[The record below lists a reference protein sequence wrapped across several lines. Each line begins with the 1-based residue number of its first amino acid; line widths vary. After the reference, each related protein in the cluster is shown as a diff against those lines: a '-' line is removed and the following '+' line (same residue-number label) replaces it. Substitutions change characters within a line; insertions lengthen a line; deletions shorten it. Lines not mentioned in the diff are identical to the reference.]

1 MPYGSRRAQ
10 SLANEARSGLDDAVA
25 MAADRGRRGLDDVMS
40 MAADRGRRAMH
51 VMEDFGSTAQHTG
64 EMMAEEAARRI
75 RDYPVTTVLAAA
87 ALGLFTGFLLSRR

>member
-1 MPYGSRRAQ
+1 MPNVRNRVQ
-10 SLANEARSGLDDAVA
+10 SMASDARHGLDDAIT
-25 MAADRGRRGLDDVMS
+25 MATDQ
-40 MAADRGRRAMH
+40 GRRAIQS
-51 VMEDFGSTAQHTG
+51 VGDYGGTVQHTG

>member
-1 MPYGSRRAQ
+1 MHHTRNRMQ
-10 SLANEARSGLDDAVA
+10 SMAGDARH
-25 MAADRGRRGLDDVMS
+25 GLDDVMN
-40 MAADRGRRAMH
+40 MAADQGRRAMH
-51 VMEDFGSTAQHTG
+51 AMGDYGSTVQHTG

>member
-1 MPYGSRRAQ
+1 MAH
-10 SLANEARSGLDDAVA
+10 ARSRMHDMASDARHGVEDA
-25 MAADRGRRGLDDVMS
+25 MTMAAEH
-40 MAADRGRRAMH
+40 GRRAMH
-51 VMEDFGSTAQHTG
+51 AMGDYGSTVQHTG

>member
-1 MPYGSRRAQ
+1 MGDYG
-10 SLANEARSGLDDAVA
+10 GAV
-25 MAADRGRRGLDDVMS
+25 
-40 MAADRGRRAMH
+40 
-51 VMEDFGSTAQHTG
+51 QHTG

>member
-1 MPYGSRRAQ
+1 MPNARNRMQ
-10 SLANEARSGLDDAVA
+10 SMAGDARH
-25 MAADRGRRGLDDVMS
+25 GLDDVVT
-40 MAADRGRRAMH
+40 MATDQGRRAMNAMGDYGGA
-51 VMEDFGSTAQHTG
+51 VQHTG